1 MQVIKITDAKN
12 RNYYVRKYKRF
23 FIQDYCGPVFNP
35 EGKNKNCYIVSEL
48 INGCLFDAIGEIF
61 CTINE
66 CKQAINDFYD
76 PTGAMIL

>member
-1 MQVIKITDAKN
+1 MQVIKITDSKN
-12 RNYYVRKYKRF
+12 RSYYVRKYKRF
-23 FIQDYCGPVFNP
+23 FIQNYCGPVCKRN
-35 EGKNKNCYIVSEL
+35 GKNCYIISEL

-66 CKQAINDFYD
+66 CKQAINDLND